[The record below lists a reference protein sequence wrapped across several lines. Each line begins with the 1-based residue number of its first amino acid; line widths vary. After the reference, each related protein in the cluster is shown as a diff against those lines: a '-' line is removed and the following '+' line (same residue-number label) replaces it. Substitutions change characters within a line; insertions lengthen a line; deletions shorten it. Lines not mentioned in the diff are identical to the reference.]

1 MWRSRPARRSRPR
14 QAESSRDA
22 IGARG
27 RQEKKKLQGAGALS
41 RLMAPSFKG
50 PERFLRRVLGDLLG
64 AAQVF
69 T

>member
-1 MWRSRPARRSRPR
+1 MRRSHPR

-27 RQEKKKLQGAGALS
+27 RQEKKLQAAGALS
-41 RLMAPSFKG
+41 RLMALSFKG
-50 PERFLRRVLGDLLG
+50 PERFLRRALADLLG

>member
-1 MWRSRPARRSRPR
+1 MWRSRPARRSHPR

-27 RQEKKKLQGAGALS
+27 RQEKRLQGAGALS